1 MGQSRTSKDK
11 NDLSLVY
18 PSTSLI
24 MTKAERD
31 SKQSNLECALSDVRS
46 SHGMEDTIWRVGC
59 YKINPTTP
67 SGQKFFILHML
78 VLPLIP
84 ITALVIQNGVTMN
97 TLMGYT
103 SRVTTIRK
111 QVRGA
116 MEIALFIQN
125 IQEER
130 AEVALY
136 IFTNQSEANFN
147 MSVVQ
152 TNKNRVGIQERFSKT
167 DRALEEVP
175 TWPNIDQSLTIQ
187 KKLPVGT
194 IGADGS
200 EAFKSKLKFQ
210 IQHEVFRVKVREGRI
225 GEITEILAWY
235 EYINDVILDHLDDE
249 IKSTD
254 RSGVWRYLISFKNLL
269 RAIENIG
276 IVSVYGIRYLTTG
289 NVTTQNYIK
298 YVEHDTLIWEYLN
311 SSIHLAPYLEKK
323 FRKIYNGEAYK
334 FYRQSD
340 KVILNNALDLEKSAS
355 DMSLKSSLKYFDSI
369 TLYMTQ
375 LRGALGELRDDIL
388 AVAQEELN
396 EAEAGKTIGTAI
408 LSFISLV
415 TLIFYFFVKNALA
428 VIRVFAREVIEKVG
442 ELEQEKDKTEKAF
455 HVFLPP
461 CVVRDI
467 KRKKVSAEEFEC
479 VTVFYGD
486 IVDFN
491 DLTKDCSPSELMDFM
506 NLFYTNLDARF
517 AKFSVYN
524 VLTMADDF
532 MVVSGMPQN
541 IGDRHVSEIA
551 SMALDL
557 LAGSV
562 VFQIPHKPNAKL
574 VLRMGFHS
582 GPALGVVVGT
592 KIPNFCVMSDT
603 VSIAREI
610 EKQGEGM
617 RILISQAS
625 KLLLD
630 KVGGF
635 RCDPRGTLD
644 LSTKGQIETFWLV
657 GPDNTGPST

>member
-1 MGQSRTSKDK
+1 
-11 NDLSLVY
+11 
-18 PSTSLI
+18 
-24 MTKAERD
+24 
-31 SKQSNLECALSDVRS
+31 
-46 SHGMEDTIWRVGC
+46 MEDTIWRVGC

-396 EAEAGKTIGTAI
+396 EAEAGKTIGIAI

-455 HVFLPP
+455 HDFLPP

-467 KRKKVSAEEFEC
+467 KRKKVSAEEFPC

-603 VSIAREI
+603 VTIAREI